1 MAIMIPSM
9 ETKEDFNA
17 SGGELLLY
25 ELLAQLP
32 DDYYI
37 FHSTRWNEKLQKSAY
52 SGAHRYVQWG
62 EADFTIFHP
71 VYGFIV
77 FEVKDG
83 QIAFSRER
91 GWIQI
96 NRYSGHEKIIDPMEQ
111 AERSKYY
118 FLDQIKRR
126 FGGSSPY
133 SFCSAVWFTSG
144 DKACV
149 DGAMPLNYKEETV
162 LWSNDLQSPT
172 SAEMA
177 IRKVYRYYDVKHV
190 VPSNETTAKVLD
202 TLAPEFGVFESIRSR
217 MLSTKAMFR
226 KMTAEQMY
234 LLDYLEEQEE
244 AAIHGVA
251 GTGKTVLAVQKAKSL
266 SESGPVLFLCF
277 NRFLKNHLQNAY
289 SAESGI
295 AFYTLDGLLT
305 KYTSNFS
312 QSPSERTE
320 MITEFLMDWDQYE
333 IPFCHIV
340 IDEGQD
346 FQDEHL
352 QLLHAIARSKNG
364 CFYVFYDKNQF
375 VQGVNYAQWLDQMEC
390 RLVLSRNCRN
400 TKEIA
405 ITSTR
410 PIGLEES
417 RIKMRRE
424 FDSFSTWKPKLFFV
438 DGKTTLQEY
447 LAKLIKKYTAAG
459 IKEKDIVVLSMKPEG
474 KSMLQQSDL
483 CISGKYILSRE
494 PKENSI
500 FFTTVRKFKG
510 LEAEVIICID
520 IDKETFSS
528 PQERNVFY
536 VGTSRAMAY
545 LDLLSLSSPEELA
558 TAIDGGEIYSKRPQ
572 AIKAVR
578 DCLKVKIASAFD
590 LTDDIDS

>member
-32 DDYYI
+32 DDYYV
-37 FHSTRWNEKLQKSAY
+37 FHSTRWNEKLQKAAY
-52 SGAHRYVQWG
+52 SDAHRYVQWG

-118 FLDQIKRR
+118 FLEQIKRR
-126 FGGSSPY
+126 FGGFSPY

-144 DKACV
+144 DKTCV
-149 DGAMPLNYKEETV
+149 DGAMPLNYKDEIV
-162 LWSNDLQSPT
+162 LWSNDLQSPAT
-172 SAEMA
+172 AEMA
-177 IRKVYRYYDVKHV
+177 IRRVYRYYDVKHV
-190 VPSNETTAKVLD
+190 TPSKDITTKVLD

-217 MLSTKAMFR
+217 MLSAKAMFR
-226 KMTAEQMY
+226 KMTLEQMS
-234 LLDYLEEQEE
+234 LLDYLKEQDE

-266 SESGPVLFLCF
+266 SKNGSVLFLCF
-277 NRFLKNHLQNAY
+277 NRFLKDHLQNAY

-295 AFYTLDGLLT
+295 AFYTLDGLLA
-305 KYTSNFS
+305 KYTSSFS
-312 QSPSERTE
+312 QNPNERAE
-320 MITEFLMDWDQYE
+320 MITEFLMDWDKYE
-333 IPFCHIV
+333 VPFRHIV

-352 QLLHAIARSKNG
+352 QLLHAIAKTRRG

-375 VQGVNYAQWLDQMEC
+375 IQGLNYAHWLDQMEC

-410 PIGLEES
+410 PIGLEEE
-417 RIKMRRE
+417 RIKMRHE
-424 FDSFSTWKPKLFFV
+424 FDNSSAWKPKLFFV
-438 DGKTTLQEY
+438 NDETALQEY
-447 LAKLIKKYTAAG
+447 LAKLIKKYTSAG
-459 IKEKDIVVLSMKPEG
+459 IDIKDIVVLSMKPEG
-474 KSMLQQSDL
+474 KSVLQQSDL
-483 CISGKYILSRE
+483 RISGRYMLSRE

-510 LEAEVIICID
+510 LEAEVIICVD

-528 PQERNVFY
+528 PKERNVFY
-536 VGTSRAMAY
+536 VGTSRAMTY

-558 TAIDGGEIYSKRPQ
+558 AAIDGAETYSKRPQ

-578 DCLKVKIASAFD
+578 DRLKVKIASEFD
-590 LTDDIDS
+590 LTDNTNS

>member
-217 MLSTKAMFR
+217 MLSTK
-226 KMTAEQMY
+226 
-234 LLDYLEEQEE
+234 
-244 AAIHGVA
+244 
-251 GTGKTVLAVQKAKSL
+251 
-266 SESGPVLFLCF
+266 LC
-277 NRFLKNHLQNAY
+277 
-289 SAESGI
+289 
-295 AFYTLDGLLT
+295 
-305 KYTSNFS
+305 
-312 QSPSERTE
+312 SER
-320 MITEFLMDWDQYE
+320 
-333 IPFCHIV
+333 
-340 IDEGQD
+340 
-346 FQDEHL
+346 
-352 QLLHAIARSKNG
+352 
-364 CFYVFYDKNQF
+364 
-375 VQGVNYAQWLDQMEC
+375 
-390 RLVLSRNCRN
+390 
-400 TKEIA
+400 
-405 ITSTR
+405 
-410 PIGLEES
+410 
-417 RIKMRRE
+417 
-424 FDSFSTWKPKLFFV
+424 
-438 DGKTTLQEY
+438 
-447 LAKLIKKYTAAG
+447 
-459 IKEKDIVVLSMKPEG
+459 
-474 KSMLQQSDL
+474 
-483 CISGKYILSRE
+483 
-494 PKENSI
+494 
-500 FFTTVRKFKG
+500 
-510 LEAEVIICID
+510 
-520 IDKETFSS
+520 
-528 PQERNVFY
+528 
-536 VGTSRAMAY
+536 
-545 LDLLSLSSPEELA
+545 
-558 TAIDGGEIYSKRPQ
+558 
-572 AIKAVR
+572 
-578 DCLKVKIASAFD
+578 
-590 LTDDIDS
+590 